1 MMSCLPLLKA
11 FCFLFCLL
19 YLFDPAWS
27 ATAILGLP
35 FTGGSPLCGTSE
47 CPSGLYCMSS
57 FQCDTSPTWNNG
69 TAVFPDPLGPGSV
82 MTMITVVVNGLWGCD
97 SNLTGAGN
105 VAIYFAGEHLGDV
118 EVTANNCTCRNCAR
132 KVPFNRYVAGWDSYQ
147 FGEDNT
153 VQAFGIG
160 GLSTCLSEIDV
171 LITYTPGQPYTT
183 TSLTSSLTSG
193 TASTLT
199 GSSTTST
206 NGTIPLAQ
214 HSLVVVGAV
223 MLSGMVFV
231 NICVVGGWYALK
243 KKPENEDSEAGH
255 GHKTSD
261 NSIPDKQLHFK
272 DIQMG
277 ERIGR
282 GSFGEVYSAK
292 WFQTHVAVKKLP
304 VEMLRSNANVV
315 DEFNRE
321 INLLRSLR
329 HPNILQFL
337 GSCSIPPNVC
347 LVTEYLPRGDLHKI
361 IHDKTVT
368 LDKRLMKSILIDV
381 SRGMNYLH
389 SSNPVVIHRD
399 LKSHNV
405 LIGEFWNAKVADF
418 GLCKIIQSW
427 EETSKYT
434 PCGTPKWAAPE
445 VLRNEIYT
453 TKADV
458 YSFAIIL
465 WEITTR
471 QDPFPGMSAF
481 ELIVQVGKHGLR
493 PGEIAES
500 NPLANLI
507 TECWDNNPKTRPSFE
522 RILTI
527 LEAW

>member
-1 MMSCLPLLKA
+1 MSCKQVLSGCLL
-11 FCFLFCLL
+11 CFLLL
-19 YLFDPAWS
+19 LETTWA
-27 ATAILGLP
+27 ATAVVELD
-35 FTGGSPLCGTSE
+35 FEGGSPMCPDTE

-57 FQCDTSPTWNNG
+57 FQCDTSPTWANG
-69 TAVFPDPLGPGSV
+69 TKSFADPMGPGSALS
-82 MTMITVVVNGLWGCD
+82 MITVAVTGVFGCD
-97 SNLTGAGN
+97 STNISTPGE
-105 VAIYFAGEHLGDV
+105 VDIYFAGVWLGSIPV
-118 EVTANNCTCRNCAR
+118 FQPTNCTCRNCAR
-132 KVPFNRYVAGWDSYQ
+132 MQTYNSYLKFGWPEYQ
-147 FGEDNT
+147 FGANNT
-153 VQAFGIG
+153 VQARGDS
-160 GLSTCLSEIDV
+160 LSTCLSQIAI
-171 LITYTPGQPYTT
+171 LFTYTPGNAPT
-183 TSLTSSLTSG
+183 
-193 TASTLT
+193 TLT
-199 GSSTTST
+199 SSTTSPT
-206 NGTIPLAQ
+206 ASSLTGSTTTGNNTLPQTQ
-214 HSLVVVGAV
+214 HSIVVVGAV

-243 KKPENEDSEAGH
+243 KKPENEDSESGNN
-255 GHKTSD
+255 KND
-261 NSIPDKQLHFK
+261 NSLLDKQLHFK
-272 DIQMG
+272 DVIMG

-282 GSFGEVYSAK
+282 GSFGEVYSAM

-304 VEMLRSNANVV
+304 LEMLRSNANVLE
-315 DEFNRE
+315 EFNRE
-321 INLLRSLR
+321 INLLRALR

-337 GSCSIPPNVC
+337 GSCSLPPNIC

-368 LDKRLMKSILIDV
+368 LDKRLMRSILLDV

-445 VLRNEIYT
+445 VLRNEVYT

-471 QDPFPGMSAF
+471 LDPFPGMSAF

-493 PGEIAES
+493 PGDIAEN
-500 NPLANLI
+500 NPLGNLI
-507 TECWDNNPKTRPSFE
+507 TECWDNNPKQRPTFE
-522 RILTI
+522 RILSI